1 MVYGFSCDCAACLSN
16 YPSIHDEDLPFGYVS
31 DEIRKAADESDTSIN
46 LNEEVADINKLCEI
60 LQKYSK
66 YYPCGT
72 LYTIGTRL
80 HRAMTLKYG
89 NLSTQLQI
97 SLSKFCERK

>member
-1 MVYGFSCDCAACLSN
+1 MYGFICKCEACEN
-16 YPSIHDEDLPFGYVS
+16 DYPSIHDEDLEFGYVS
-31 DEIRKAADESDTSIN
+31 DEITQAADDMSVN
-46 LNEEVADINKLCEI
+46 LNDEVADINKLCEI
-60 LQKYSK
+60 IQKYSRH
-66 YYPCGT
+66 YPCGT

-97 SLSKFCERK
+97 SLSKF